1 MQRRDKIIL
10 QKIISEINLEFEMLG
25 DISLENFLE
34 DEKTKRAVAMT
45 AINIGEL
52 VKGLTAEF
60 RLKNNHVEWKKVA
73 GFRDV
78 VAHKYETLDMN
89 LVYVVVKK
97 DFPELKAQIE
107 KILESDAQ

>member
-10 QKIISEINLEFEMLG
+10 QKIISEINKG
-25 DISLENFLE
+25 INFLGTATLE
-34 DEKTKRAVAMT
+34 DFLNNEMMKYAVAMV
-45 AINIGEL
+45 AVNIGEL
-52 VKGLTAEF
+52 VKSLTAEF